1 MFDQLFHASDKDK
14 PTKGGPQTPDR
25 ICLDPACIHAASN
38 ILDSVD
44 FTVDPCQDFYDFS
57 CNKWIKDNPIPSG
70 KPMWGSFG
78 ILEQMNQLAIK
89 NVLEKPINELKSKS
103 EQKAKLYYQS
113 CLDPDDLIEKKGAEP
128 LLKVLLDV
136 GGWNVTRD
144 QSKFNISN
152 WTLQH
157 SLQILQNR
165 YNMGGLFIW
174 AVAEDDRNSNK
185 NTLIIDQGGL
195 GLPAP
200 ENYLNLTLHKKL
212 LDAYLDYMV
221 KVAVLLGA
229 NEDDAKHQMTAVIE
243 FETKLAKITIPAEK
257 RRDDEALYHNL
268 TLAQLQDLAP
278 FIDWRELFEDAFRIV
293 KRKVSEKEPVVVYV
307 PEYLKNLNEIL
318 AKEYLNSEEGKIIIN
333 NYLVWQMVRSLTAC
347 LSKNFRDAY
356 KGLRKALLGSD
367 GGEEPWRYCVADT
380 SQAVGFAVGAMYVRE
395 KFNGQSKPDA
405 EAMINNIREAF
416 IDNFQNLEWMD
427 VETRRLAK
435 EKALAITDMIGF
447 PDYILNPAEL
457 DKKYFDL
464 DLNDQEYFENNIK
477 VNQFNLRENLER
489 LDRPVNKT
497 KWGMTP
503 PTANAYYTPTKN
515 QIVFPAGILQRPFY
529 DQSYP
534 KSLNYG
540 AMGVIMGHE
549 LSHAFDDQGRE
560 YDQYGNL
567 HKWWNNETIDKF
579 NEKTNCIVAQYSQYN
594 VSGKSLNG
602 RQMLGE
608 NIADNGGLK
617 AAYHAYL
624 NVMKNA
630 TLALD
635 MLPLPGVNL
644 THRQLFFVSFAQVR
658 TITAYLSVQMF

>member
-658 TITAYLSVQMF
+658 TITANLSVRMF